1 MLSPLLAAHA
11 ENSTGYRSGVSSDAL
26 PHRVFRLPALAYVVV
41 LFLLFGAAPLAF
53 TTGGYEGEDAHIGP
67 QTLLLLVPV
76 IAAVFIARWATIVDS
91 TGITIRAA
99 FGKRV
104 LRWAEVHG
112 LSVKDRSVYAM
123 TTTGA
128 WRLPCVHVRDLA
140 VLSRASGGHLPEI
153 DFPTPKFAPSRRR
166 RR

>member
-1 MLSPLLAAHA
+1 MLSPLLTAHP
-11 ENSTGYRSGVSSDAL
+11 ENSTGYRSGVSSDAVA
-26 PHRVFRLPALAYVVV
+26 HRVFRLPALAYLTL
-41 LFLLFGAAPLAF
+41 LFLLFGTAPLAF
-53 TTGGYEGEDAHIGP
+53 TTGGYEGEEAKVGP
-67 QTLLLLVPV
+67 QTLWLLVPIV
-76 IAAVFIARWATIVDS
+76 AAVFIARWATIVDS
-91 TGITIRAA
+91 TGLTIRAA

-104 LRWAEVHG
+104 LPWAEVRG
-112 LSVKDRSVYAM
+112 LSVKDRSVYAI
-123 TTTGA
+123 TDAGA